1 MARPRK
7 KKDDTAW
14 QQPATPPPPLFT
26 GEKERNLVKQ
36 VNDELIERVI
46 GQQVLYYSIDVERSN
61 YHPLYGEAINKTFLP
76 PVRVYALV
84 KFDGI
89 KTTAEDSFGLDK
101 STKLEIHFHKRRL
114 IEDQDLYV
122 REGDFVMY
130 GDTFYEIVGLQEPKQ
145 LFGQIENRFEVMAN
159 CIRARQS
166 LFEAPI
172 INSKT
177 ERKFTTPVRQTTSTS
192 TGSNSGY
199 NPTSTGLFTNV
210 IAENN
215 LTVRNNTYLG
225 DSPSDTVLI
234 TGSVN
239 VSGSIYINGVQ
250 VQAPPQ
256 AYSVVFSTVLIT
268 SSYSI
273 SSTDYYIGVNTN
285 YSGITVTL
293 PSLSSVI
300 NGRTFIVKDEIGLA
314 DQPGKSI
321 IVSASVGNLIDGDPA
336 VIINADHGGINV
348 YKTATGWHLF

>member
-1 MARPRK
+1 MARPK
-7 KKDDTAW
+7 KKKADTAW
-14 QQPATPPPPLFT
+14 EQPATPPPPLFT

-46 GQQVLYYSIDVERSN
+46 GQQVLYYSIDIEHSN

-76 PVRVYALV
+76 PVRIYALV

-101 STKLEIHFHKRRL
+101 ATKLEIHFHKRRL

-145 LFGQIENRFEVMAN
+145 LFGQIENRFEVVAN

-177 ERKFTTPVRQTTSTS
+177 EPKFTKPIRQTTSTS

-215 LTVRNNTYLG
+215 LTVKNNTYLG
-225 DSPSDTVLI
+225 DNPSDTVII
-234 TGSVN
+234 TGSVYI
-239 VSGSIYINGVQ
+239 SGSLLVNG
-250 VQAPPQ
+250 
-256 AYSVVFSTVLIT
+256 STFSLSSSAVTNKTILIT
-268 SSYSI
+268 SSYAVQAD
-273 SSTDYYIGVNTN
+273 DYFIGVDTN
-285 YSGITVTL
+285 YTGIVITL
-293 PSLSSVI
+293 PPLASTT
-300 NGRTFIVKDEIGLA
+300 NGRILHIKDQEGLA
-314 DQPGKSI
+314 DVGLEVT
-321 IVSASVGNLIDGDPA
+321 VSASSGEFIDLEPYV
-336 VIINADHGGINV
+336 VIDVDHGSLSL
-348 YKTATGWHLF
+348 YKASNGWNLF